1 MVGIFCL
8 KVQHDACD
16 KICNIGLDKKD
27 VKKEFIGMNIKKV
40 KRSTLIIWLIG
51 GFIFSIFIG
60 ITAGSMGFGSRFP
73 ELNLIARPFLCSN
86 GQMSH
91 VQHVSEI
98 GTATYWT
105 ADWFCVDEGSGLKTE
120 LESDTVFLYAGSLYG
135 LVLFVVLL
143 IIVSVYWNSSIGP
156 AKNDGLRL
164 W

>member
-1 MVGIFCL
+1 
-8 KVQHDACD
+8 
-16 KICNIGLDKKD
+16 
-27 VKKEFIGMNIKKV
+27 MNIKKV

-51 GFIFSIFIG
+51 GFIFSILMG
-60 ITAGSMGFGSRFP
+60 ITAGSMGLGSVFP
-73 ELNLIARPFLCSN
+73 QLNLIARPLLCPN

-91 VQHVSEI
+91 VQHESEI

-105 ADWFCVDEGSGLKTE
+105 ADWFCVDEGTGVKTE
-120 LESDTVFLYAGSLYG
+120 LDPDTVFSYAGTMLG
-135 LVLFVVLL
+135 LALFVVLL